1 MKNVYNKTF
10 SCLKLFFCIC
20 FIELN
25 FWMARDL
32 ILCPFKG
39 SSFGIFNLDI
49 TLYITLPHY
58 HIYYPIPHVPLMCNT
73 PSLKNRPFLKRQEVG
88 PLTSQVSPCY
98 ATLRFE
104 WVFVQKK
111 KSSSMNARHVSSV
124 HQNPTC
130 FYCKG
135 TAIPNHIPFVLRL
148 PSQLYGLYQ

>member
-1 MKNVYNKTF
+1 MDYICQATVTYLSGWFLKFPAIIIWISKDMKNVYNKTF

-104 WVFVQKK
+104 WVFV
-111 KSSSMNARHVSSV
+111 
-124 HQNPTC
+124 
-130 FYCKG
+130 
-135 TAIPNHIPFVLRL
+135 
-148 PSQLYGLYQ
+148 